1 MPGFFIVHGR
11 LLNQADGSTHRLLH
25 CAEGALKVSEKRP
38 RRVREGERGTDLVQT
53 PVPPA
58 LRADLVDVARRM
70 GYTSV
75 AAINR
80 DVLISSFRSQH
91 GSKGTP
97 LVECGC

>member
-1 MPGFFIVHGR
+1 VPGFFIVHGR

-38 RRVREGERGTDLVQT
+38 RRVREGERCTDLVQT

-80 DVLISSFRSQH
+80 DVLMAFIRDQ
-91 GSKGTP
+91 KAALATP
-97 LVECGC
+97 KPAA